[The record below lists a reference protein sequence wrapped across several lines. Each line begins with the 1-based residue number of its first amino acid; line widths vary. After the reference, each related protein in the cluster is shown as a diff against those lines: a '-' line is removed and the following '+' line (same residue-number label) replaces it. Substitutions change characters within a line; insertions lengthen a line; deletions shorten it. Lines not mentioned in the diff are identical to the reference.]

1 MPPNVGLYFR
11 NSLPSKETI
20 KGKMI
25 LMKAT
30 PLKISGSWKI
40 NFQKFNDNR
49 GFFYES
55 FKEED
60 LKREINRTFV
70 IKQTNTSSSTKGS
83 VRGIH
88 YAMVPPSQAKLVQCQ
103 RGSIKDY
110 VIDIRVGSPTFGQ
123 FEEISLD
130 ENSASAIF
138 IEEGL
143 AHAFVSLENQ
153 TVVTYYVS
161 EKYNPEREKGINPF
175 DKTLNVLWPKIDLIV
190 SDKDKEAISLTE
202 AKEQGLLPTFDECKK
217 FIKSLN

>member
-1 MPPNVGLYFR
+1 
-11 NSLPSKETI
+11 
-20 KGKMI
+20 
-25 LMKAT
+25 MKAH

-40 NFQKFNDNR
+40 EFQKFDDNR

-55 FKEED
+55 FKEGD
-60 LKREINRTFV
+60 FKNQIGRNLN
-70 IKQTNTSSSTKGS
+70 IKQTNTSSSSKGS

-88 YAMVPPSQAKLVQCQ
+88 YALVPPSQAKLVQCQ

-123 FEEISLD
+123 FEEIELD
-130 ENSASAIF
+130 ENSVSAVF

-143 AHAFVSLENQ
+143 AHAFVALENQ
-153 TVVTYYVS
+153 TVVTYFVT

-175 DKTLNVLWPKIDLIV
+175 DKTLNVKWPDIELIL
-190 SDKDKEAISLTE
+190 SEKDKQAISLEE
-202 AKEQGLLPTFDECKK
+202 AKNQGLLPTFDECKK

>member
-1 MPPNVGLYFR
+1 
-11 NSLPSKETI
+11 
-20 KGKMI
+20 
-25 LMKAT
+25 MKAH

-40 NFQKFNDNR
+40 EFQKFDDNR

-60 LKREINRTFV
+60 FKHQIGRNLN
-70 IKQTNTSSSTKGS
+70 IKQTNTSSSSKGS

-88 YAMVPPSQAKLVQCQ
+88 YALVPPSQAKLVQCQ

-123 FEEISLD
+123 FEEIELN
-130 ENSASAIF
+130 EKSASAVF

-143 AHAFVSLENQ
+143 AHAFVALENQ
-153 TVVTYYVS
+153 TVVTYFVT

-175 DKTLNVLWPKIDLIV
+175 DKTLNVKWPDIELIL
-190 SDKDKEAISLTE
+190 SEKDKQAISLEE
-202 AKEQGLLPTFDECKK
+202 AKNQGLLPTFDECKK

>member
-1 MPPNVGLYFR
+1 
-11 NSLPSKETI
+11 
-20 KGKMI
+20 
-25 LMKAT
+25 MKAQ

-40 NFQKFNDNR
+40 EFQKFDDNR

-60 LKREINRTFV
+60 FKKLIGRNLN
-70 IKQTNTSSSTKGS
+70 IKQTNTSSSSKGS

-88 YAMVPPSQAKLVQCQ
+88 YALVPPSQAKLVQCQ

-123 FEEISLD
+123 FEEIELS
-130 ENSASAIF
+130 ENSVSAVF

-143 AHAFVSLENQ
+143 AHAFVALENQ
-153 TVVTYYVS
+153 TVVTYFVT

-175 DKTLNVLWPKIDLIV
+175 DKTLNVKWPDLELIL
-190 SDKDKEAISLTE
+190 SEKDKQAISLEE
-202 AKEQGLLPTFDECKK
+202 AKNQGLLPTIDECKK
-217 FIKSLN
+217 FIKSIS

>member
-1 MPPNVGLYFR
+1 
-11 NSLPSKETI
+11 
-20 KGKMI
+20 
-25 LMKAT
+25 MKAQ

-40 NFQKFNDNR
+40 EFQKFDDNR

-60 LKREINRTFV
+60 FNKLIGRNLN
-70 IKQTNTSSSTKGS
+70 IKQTNTSSSSKGS

-88 YAMVPPSQAKLVQCQ
+88 YALVPPSQAKLVQCQ

-123 FEEISLD
+123 FEEIELN
-130 ENSASAIF
+130 ENSASAVF

-143 AHAFVSLENQ
+143 AHAFVAMENQ
-153 TVVTYYVS
+153 TVVTYFVT

-175 DKTLNVLWPKIDLIV
+175 DKTLNVKWPDLELIL
-190 SDKDKEAISLTE
+190 SEKDKQAISLEE
-202 AKEQGLLPTFDECKK
+202 AKNQGLLPTFDECKK
-217 FIKSLN
+217 FINSIN

>member
-1 MPPNVGLYFR
+1 
-11 NSLPSKETI
+11 
-20 KGKMI
+20 
-25 LMKAT
+25 MKAQ

-40 NFQKFNDNR
+40 EFQKFDDNR

-60 LKREINRTFV
+60 FKKLIGRNLN
-70 IKQTNTSSSTKGS
+70 IKQTNTSSSSKGS

-88 YAMVPPSQAKLVQCQ
+88 YALVPPSQAKLVQCQ

-123 FEEISLD
+123 FEEIELN
-130 ENSASAIF
+130 ENSASAVF

-143 AHAFVSLENQ
+143 AHAFVALENQ
-153 TVVTYYVS
+153 TVVTYFVT

-175 DKTLNVLWPKIDLIV
+175 DKTLNVKWPDIELIL
-190 SDKDKEAISLTE
+190 SEKDKQAISLEE
-202 AKEQGLLPTFDECKK
+202 AKNQGLLPTFDECKK

>member
-1 MPPNVGLYFR
+1 
-11 NSLPSKETI
+11 
-20 KGKMI
+20 
-25 LMKAT
+25 MKSH

-40 NFQKFNDNR
+40 EFQKFDDNR

-60 LKREINRTFV
+60 FKNQIGRNLN
-70 IKQTNTSSSTKGS
+70 IKQTNTSSSSKGS
-83 VRGIH
+83 IRGIH
-88 YAMVPPSQAKLVQCQ
+88 YALVPPSQAKLVQCQ

-123 FEEISLD
+123 FEEIELN
-130 ENSASAIF
+130 ENSASAVF

-143 AHAFVSLENQ
+143 AHAFAALENQ
-153 TVVTYYVS
+153 TVVTYFVT

-175 DKTLNVLWPKIDLIV
+175 DKTLNVKWPDIELIL
-190 SDKDKEAISLTE
+190 SEKDKQTISLEE
-202 AKEQGLLPTFDECKK
+202 AKNQGLLPTFDECKK

>member
-1 MPPNVGLYFR
+1 
-11 NSLPSKETI
+11 
-20 KGKMI
+20 
-25 LMKAT
+25 MKAH

-40 NFQKFNDNR
+40 EFQKFDDNR

-60 LKREINRTFV
+60 FKNQIGRNLN
-70 IKQTNTSSSTKGS
+70 IKQTNTSSSSKGS

-88 YAMVPPSQAKLVQCQ
+88 YALVPPSQAKLVQCQ

-110 VIDIRVGSPTFGQ
+110 VIDIRVGSPTFRQ
-123 FEEISLD
+123 FEEIELN
-130 ENSASAIF
+130 ENSASAVF

-143 AHAFVSLENQ
+143 AHAFVSLVNQ
-153 TVVTYYVS
+153 TVVTYFVT

-175 DKTLNVLWPKIDLIV
+175 DKTLNVKWPDVELIL
-190 SDKDKEAISLTE
+190 SEKDKQAISLEE
-202 AKEQGLLPTFDECKK
+202 AKNQGLLPTFDECKK

>member
-1 MPPNVGLYFR
+1 
-11 NSLPSKETI
+11 
-20 KGKMI
+20 
-25 LMKAT
+25 MKAQ

-40 NFQKFNDNR
+40 EFQKFDDNR

-60 LKREINRTFV
+60 FKKLISRNLN
-70 IKQTNTSSSTKGS
+70 IKQTNTSSSSKGS

-88 YAMVPPSQAKLVQCQ
+88 YALVPPSQAKLVQCQ

-123 FEEISLD
+123 FEEIELN
-130 ENSASAIF
+130 ENSASAVF

-143 AHAFVSLENQ
+143 AHAFVALENQ
-153 TVVTYYVS
+153 TVVTYFVT

-175 DKTLNVLWPKIDLIV
+175 DKTLNVKWPDLELIL
-190 SDKDKEAISLTE
+190 SEKDKQAISLDE
-202 AKEQGLLPTFDECKK
+202 ARIQGLLPSFDECQK
-217 FIKSLN
+217 FIKSIS